1 MAKYKGQRAH
11 YMGAWSYFFLNILY
25 AIPVVGLIF
34 LIVHAC
40 MPSHEN
46 RCHYAR
52 SFFCA
57 LLVLLIFAA
66 IGAAIALIGGADITS
81 NFEEVG
87 DALKEWF
94 EKLKSTIK

>member
-25 AIPVVGLIF
+25 AIPVIGLIF

-52 SFFCA
+52 SFFCG
-57 LLVLLIFAA
+57 LLVLLIFVAICAA
-66 IGAAIALIGGADITS
+66 IMLIAGNDVS
-81 NFEEVG
+81 SKFEELG
-87 DALKEWF
+87 DELKELLD
-94 EKLKSTIK
+94 KAKSAIK